1 MLTHHIFGDLRRV
14 ARCGLGA
21 SGQPDTA
28 IVQHSYDKRKGQGL
42 GPGFAPPGGGVK
54 GGEGERELFWCRVIA
69 ATKRAALIVLEVEF
83 LGERLQFKHFH
94 WTVNMHRRS
103 LEDR

>member
-1 MLTHHIFGDLRRV
+1 MLTHHIFGELRRV

-21 SGQPDTA
+21 TGQPDTA

-54 GGEGERELFWCRVIA
+54 GGG
-69 ATKRAALIVLEVEF
+69 IVLVSRNSRNRASGFELCWKWNF
-83 LGERLQFKHFH
+83 LGENFAIAI
-94 WTVNMHRRS
+94 
-103 LEDR
+103 

>member
-1 MLTHHIFGDLRRV
+1 MLKHHIFGDLRRV

-54 GGEGERELFWCRVIA
+54 GGGR
-69 ATKRAALIVLEVEF
+69 TGIVLVSRNSRNKASGF
-83 LGERLQFKHFH
+83 DCVG
-94 WTVNMHRRS
+94 NGISRRAIAI
-103 LEDR
+103 